1 MRTGHLQPSP
11 WSRPCDR
18 FASRPPRHSSRC
30 AAPTARSEG
39 VAPCVPLRWPGAQ
52 IGGRMEPSQAPVTSL
67 SLDERIAHAMQLL
80 PGLRTLT
87 PEQQLECARH
97 LRALSNIAEGLAR
110 RAEREAREFA
120 RD

>member
-1 MRTGHLQPSP
+1 
-11 WSRPCDR
+11 
-18 FASRPPRHSSRC
+18 
-30 AAPTARSEG
+30 
-39 VAPCVPLRWPGAQ
+39 
-52 IGGRMEPSQAPVTSL
+52 
-67 SLDERIAHAMQLL
+67 MQLL